1 MPRKKAKKARKPVK
15 YKVIAFQVTARQKKS
30 LVNCARL
37 HHTTPNKL
45 IKKAIR
51 PMLEKYAD
59 LAVAPNKPEKHE
71 QLQLF

>member
-1 MPRKKAKKARKPVK
+1 MPRKKARKPRKPVK
-15 YKVIAFQVTARQKKS
+15 YKTLAFQVTARQKKS
-30 LVNCARL
+30 LVNYARL

-45 IKKAIR
+45 IKNAIR

-59 LAVAPNKPEKHE
+59 LNVPVTKTEKHE